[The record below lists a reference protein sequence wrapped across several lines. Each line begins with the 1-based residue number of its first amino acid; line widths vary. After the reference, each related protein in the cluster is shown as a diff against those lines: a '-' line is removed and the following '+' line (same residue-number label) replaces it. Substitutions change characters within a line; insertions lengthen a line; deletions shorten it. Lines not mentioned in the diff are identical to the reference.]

1 MLFGKLIVSE
11 ADKLCVVTIIAWS
24 ATKNL
29 LLRGMELVVL
39 FTNCADVEVVAG
51 ANVVVVLVSDA
62 TVVVLLVI
70 SVDVLVV
77 GANVVVVLVSDAT
90 VVVVLVS
97 DATVVVL
104 LVILVD
110 VLVVGTNEVV
120 LFIAVLVMY
129 LVVLVEVG
137 TVDVSIWFRAIF
149 FSNCDGNTVYAPF
162 ATTKFPVTVIVLP
175 ITAKVGSLEL
185 PFPTL

>member
-1 MLFGKLIVSE
+1 MLFGKVIVSE

-70 SVDVLVV
+70 
-77 GANVVVVLVSDAT
+77 
-90 VVVVLVS
+90 
-97 DATVVVL
+97 
-104 LVILVD
+104 LVD

-129 LVVLVEVG
+129 VVVLVEVG

-162 ATTKFPVTVIVLP
+162 ATIKFPVTVIVLP

>member
-1 MLFGKLIVSE
+1 MLIG
-11 ADKLCVVTIIAWS
+11 
-24 ATKNL
+24 
-29 LLRGMELVVL
+29 
-39 FTNCADVEVVAG
+39 EVVAG
-51 ANVVVVLVSDA
+51 
-62 TVVVLLVI
+62 
-70 SVDVLVV
+70 
-77 GANVVVVLVSDAT
+77 DAT

-120 LFIAVLVMY
+120 LFIIVLVMY
-129 LVVLVEVG
+129 VVVLVEVG

-162 ATTKFPVTVIVLP
+162 VTTKFPVTVIVLP
-175 ITAKVGSLEL
+175 ITAKVGSLESL
-185 PFPTL
+185 FPTL

>member
-1 MLFGKLIVSE
+1 MLFGKVIVSK

-29 LLRGMELVVL
+29 LLRGMELVFL
-39 FTNCADVEVVAG
+39 FTNCADVEVVA
-51 ANVVVVLVSDA
+51 
-62 TVVVLLVI
+62 
-70 SVDVLVV
+70 

-129 LVVLVEVG
+129 VVVLVEVG

-162 ATTKFPVTVIVLP
+162 ATIKFPVTVIVLP

-185 PFPTL
+185 PLPTL

>member
-1 MLFGKLIVSE
+1 MLFGKVIVSE
-11 ADKLCVVTIIAWS
+11 ADKFCVVTIIAWS

-39 FTNCADVEVVAG
+39 FTNCADVEVVA
-51 ANVVVVLVSDA
+51 
-62 TVVVLLVI
+62 
-70 SVDVLVV
+70 

-129 LVVLVEVG
+129 VVVLVEVG

-162 ATTKFPVTVIVLP
+162 ATIKFPVTVIVLP